1 MNTMELKI
9 PAGHFNCKAVLS
21 MLNINFN
28 TTLIFINHFHCKQL
42 LAVSGK
48 GHHLW
53 LCSSNAGNYL
63 GNYIIIEV
71 LMLL

>member
-28 TTLIFINHFHCKQL
+28 ITLNLLTISITTVAGCLWKKAPY
-42 LAVSGK
+42 LA
-48 GHHLW
+48 L
-53 LCSSNAGNYL
+53 
-63 GNYIIIEV
+63 
-71 LMLL
+71 

>member
-28 TTLIFINHFHCKQL
+28 ITLNFINHFHCKQL

-48 GHHLW
+48 RHHIW
-53 LCSSNAGNYL
+53 LCSSDAGNYL
-63 GNYIIIEV
+63 GNYRSSKAF
-71 LMLL
+71 ML